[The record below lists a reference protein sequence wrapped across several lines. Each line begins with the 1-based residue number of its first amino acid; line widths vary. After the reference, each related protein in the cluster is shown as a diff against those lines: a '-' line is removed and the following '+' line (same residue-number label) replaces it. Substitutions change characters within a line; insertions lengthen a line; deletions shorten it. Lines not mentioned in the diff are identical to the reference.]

1 MLFFMTDM
9 DQKSKIDDRSK
20 RLSALK
26 KEKVDGHQVDEHYSQ
41 AHLAWRMVI
50 ELVAGLAI
58 GFGIGWGLD
67 YLFNSQPLFM
77 IIFILLGLA
86 AGINVMLKT
95 AREIGRD
102 NALME
107 ENENKEEESIGR

>member
-1 MLFFMTDM
+1 MADI
-9 DQKSKIDDRSK
+9 DQKTKIDDLSK
-20 RLSALK
+20 RLRALK
-26 KEKVDGHQVDEHYSQ
+26 KDKVDEHVVEKHYSQ

-67 YLFNSQPLFM
+67 YLLNLQPLFM
-77 IIFILLGLA
+77 IIFTILGLA

-95 AREIGRD
+95 AREIEKD
-102 NALME
+102 KALANQSLN
-107 ENENKEEESIGR
+107 NEGDSIGK

>member
-1 MLFFMTDM
+1 MTDI
-9 DQKSKIDDRSK
+9 DQKSKIDDLSK
-20 RLSALK
+20 RLNALK
-26 KEKVDGHQVDEHYSQ
+26 KDKVDEHLVDEHYSQ

-77 IIFILLGLA
+77 IIFVLLGLA

-95 AREIGRD
+95 AREIGKD
-102 NALME
+102 KALAE
-107 ENENKEEESIGR
+107 ESENKEGESIGR

>member
-1 MLFFMTDM
+1 MTNM
-9 DQKSKIDDRSK
+9 DQKSKIDDLTK
-20 RLSALK
+20 RLSVLK
-26 KEKVDGHQVDEHYSQ
+26 KEKGNEHLVDEHYSQ

-67 YLFNSQPLFM
+67 YLLNSQPLFM

-95 AREIGRD
+95 AREIG
-102 NALME
+102 
-107 ENENKEEESIGR
+107 KEKAQLEKSSKKEDGSVGR